1 MSDQLEADRGRLAKA
16 VLENPIYAESY
27 ALLEA
32 ELTRAWRSSRNP
44 DEREEIHQK
53 LLMLDTVRGIV
64 ESVMRTGQL
73 AEDALKRKQTQAE
86 RMAAF
91 SIRRAS

>member
-1 MSDQLEADRGRLAKA
+1 MSDHTEAERGRLAKA

-27 ALLEA
+27 ALLES
-32 ELTRAWRSSRNP
+32 EMTRAWRGSRNP

-53 LLMLDTVRGIV
+53 LLMLDTVKGIV

-73 AEDALKRKQTQAE
+73 AEDAIKRKQTQAE
-86 RMAAF
+86 RMALY
-91 SIRRAS
+91 SIRTR